1 MCFLE
6 TTTTIGNQIQQRYRI
21 VDRQNKNYQHPYN
34 ENRWFK
40 HNECFKPPQDVDDD
54 NNKIRMSSLLTD
66 RCISQNK
73 NRNNNDETNYKNS
86 KESETKGV
94 VSPKDAMVDLNSRTH
109 DSLDYEI
116 MLSTLQK
123 QCYAKPACDCMQH
136 EMNSCTPLTSKK
148 KLKKNR
154 LSAQTHNHV
163 LKNVKDWKK

>member
-1 MCFLE
+1 
-6 TTTTIGNQIQQRYRI
+6 
-21 VDRQNKNYQHPYN
+21 
-34 ENRWFK
+34 
-40 HNECFKPPQDVDDD
+40 
-54 NNKIRMSSLLTD
+54 MSSLLTD

-123 QCYAKPACDCMQH
+123 QCYTKPAHDCMQH
-136 EMNSCTPLTSKK
+136 EMNVFAPLTSKK
-148 KLKKNR
+148 KRKKNR

-163 LKNVKDWKK
+163 LKKCKGLEEMIYSCASDSIQNKQPHPTRAFQQTNLDTSNV